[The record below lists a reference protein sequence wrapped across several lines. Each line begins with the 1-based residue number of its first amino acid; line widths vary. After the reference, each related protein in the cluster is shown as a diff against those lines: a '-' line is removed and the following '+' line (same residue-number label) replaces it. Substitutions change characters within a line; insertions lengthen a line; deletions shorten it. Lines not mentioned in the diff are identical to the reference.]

1 MPKEIDEQF
10 TIGKI
15 LGTGAYGEVR
25 LGFHKTSCRRVAVKI
40 INKEQLGGGGGV
52 SQSQEAGDNARKGLT
67 PSLQTQVENN
77 TSVGPESIESVR
89 HLFRVCSPILMLR
102 DLSECIFTTPEA
114 VARAEAIEVEGRGA
128 GSFMSM

>member
-40 INKEQLGGGGGV
+40 INKDQLGGAV
-52 SQSQEAGDNARKGLT
+52 SLSQETDGDDARRGLT
-67 PSLQTQVENN
+67 PTLQTQV
-77 TSVGPESIESVR
+77 
-89 HLFRVCSPILMLR
+89 
-102 DLSECIFTTPEA
+102 
-114 VARAEAIEVEGRGA
+114 AREVHRRLL
-128 GSFMSM
+128 